1 MTSVT
6 SQFVELLQ
14 SDQSSHV
21 LHLTDVCFRY
31 RASAPLAVDQVS
43 LHLKPGEIFGLLGPN
58 GAGKSTLMALISGL
72 RRPQQGTIRRA
83 PEVAARGGF
92 ALVPQE
98 HAFYP
103 MLTCRENLEFFAGV
117 LGLKGAVRRSRVE
130 AAIAATG
137 LEQVTGK
144 RASECSGGLKRRLN
158 LAIGLVGDPRLLLLD
173 EPTVGVDPHSRA
185 FLLEVVQALRT
196 QGKTIVYASHYME
209 EVQQVGDR
217 VGIIDHGRLLC
228 CGTLDELLTQSQ
240 VRLSVRASRLPNAEL
255 HARLVT
261 ECGLETAVDEPGWLS
276 FAVPPGRMVEDVLRS
291 VRTCGLQVTSFQYG
305 CRHLEDVFLKL
316 THRHLRD

>member
-1 MTSVT
+1 M
-6 SQFVELLQ
+6 
-14 SDQSSHV
+14 

-31 RASAPLAVDQVS
+31 RARAPLAVDRVS
-43 LHLKPGEIFGLLGPN
+43 LDLKPGEIFGLLGPN

-72 RRPQQGTIRRA
+72 RRPQQGTIQRA

-103 MLTCRENLEFFAGV
+103 MLTCRENLDFFGGV
-117 LGLKGAVRRSRVE
+117 LGLNGAVRQSRIA

-137 LEQVTGK
+137 LEQVAGK

-173 EPTVGVDPHSRA
+173 EPTVGVDPQSRA
-185 FLLEVVQALRT
+185 FLLDVVQALRK

-217 VGIIDHGRLLC
+217 VAIIDQGRLLC
-228 CGTLDELLTQSQ
+228 CGTLNELLTQTQ
-240 VRLSVRASRLPNAEL
+240 VRLTVRVNRPLVPELRTRLMAD
-255 HARLVT
+255 
-261 ECGLETAVDEPGWLS
+261 CGLEAARDDDALLS
-276 FAVPPGRMVEDVLRS
+276 FAVQPGQAVEDVLRNL
-291 VRTCGLQVTSFQYG
+291 RQLGLQITSFQYG
-305 CRHLEDVFLKL
+305 SHHLEDVFLKL
-316 THRHLRD
+316 THRSLRD

>member
-1 MTSVT
+1 M
-6 SQFVELLQ
+6 LN
-14 SDQSSHV
+14 
-21 LHLTDVCFRY
+21 LTEVCFRY
-31 RASAPLAVDQVS
+31 RASAPLVVDHVS
-43 LHLKPGEIFGLLGPN
+43 LQLKPGEVFGLLGPN

-72 RRPQQGTIRRA
+72 RQPQQGTILRA

-117 LGLKGAVRRSRVE
+117 LGLKGSVRHARIDAS
-130 AAIAATG
+130 IAAAG
-137 LEQVTGK
+137 LEQVVDK

-173 EPTVGVDPHSRA
+173 EPTVGVDPQSRA
-185 FLLEVVQALRT
+185 FLLDVVQALRA

-217 VGIIDHGRLLC
+217 VAIIDHGRLLC
-228 CGTLDELLTQSQ
+228 CGTLDELLAQTQ
-240 VRLSVRASRLPNAEL
+240 VRLTLRTNRPLPPEL
-255 HARLVT
+255 RTRLVA
-261 ECGLETAVDEPGWLS
+261 ECGLEAAVGEKGWLS
-276 FAVPPGRMVEDVLRS
+276 FALPPERAVEDVLHNL
-291 VRTCGLQVTSFQYG
+291 RTHGLQVTSFQYG

-316 THRHLRD
+316 THRSLRD

>member
-1 MTSVT
+1 M
-6 SQFVELLQ
+6 LQ
-14 SDQSSHV
+14 
-21 LHLTDVCFRY
+21 LTDVSFRY
-31 RASAPLAVDQVS
+31 RAAAPLAVDRVS
-43 LHLKPGEIFGLLGPN
+43 LELKPGEIFGLLGPN

-72 RRPQQGTIRRA
+72 RRPQQGTIQRA

-98 HAFYP
+98 YAFYP
-103 MLTCRENLEFFAGV
+103 MLTCRENIEFFAGV
-117 LGLKGAVRRSRVE
+117 LGLKGVVRQSRVN
-130 AAIAATG
+130 AAIAATE
-137 LEQVTGK
+137 LEQVAGK

-173 EPTVGVDPHSRA
+173 EPTVGVDPQSRA
-185 FLLEVVQALRT
+185 FLLQVVQALRA
-196 QGKTIVYASHYME
+196 QGKTIIYASHYME

-228 CGTLDELLTQSQ
+228 CGTLDELLTQTQ
-240 VRLSVRASRLPNAEL
+240 ARLVVRTQHTPTPEL
-255 HARLVT
+255 HARLST
-261 ECGLETAVDEPGWLS
+261 DFGLETAADESGWLS
-276 FAVPPGRMVEDVLRS
+276 FMVPAGREVEDVLRDL
-291 VRTCGLQVTSFQYG
+291 RAQGLLVTSFQYG

>member
-1 MTSVT
+1 M
-6 SQFVELLQ
+6 LN
-14 SDQSSHV
+14 
-21 LHLTDVCFRY
+21 LTDVSYRY
-31 RASAPLAVDQVS
+31 RAGAPLAVDQIS
-43 LHLKPGEIFGLLGPN
+43 LSLKPGEILGLLGPN

-72 RRPQQGTIRRA
+72 RRPQQGTIERA

-117 LGLKGAVRRSRVE
+117 LGLKGVVRHSRVDV
-130 AAIAATG
+130 AIAATG
-137 LEQVTGK
+137 LEQVVSK

-173 EPTVGVDPHSRA
+173 EPTVGVDPQSRA

-217 VGIIDHGRLLC
+217 VAIIDQGRLLC
-228 CGTLDELLTQSQ
+228 CGTLDELLTQTQ
-240 VRLSVRASRLPNAEL
+240 VRLSVRINRPLTEEL
-255 HARLVT
+255 HARLVA
-261 ECGLETAVDEPGWLS
+261 ECGLETAADEPGWLS
-276 FAVPPGRMVEDVLRS
+276 FAVPVGKVVEDILRDLRS
-291 VRTCGLQVTSFQYG
+291 RGLQVTSLQYG